1 MAAIETSAT
10 AVQRSVAP
18 EAVGRVAAMTGSE
31 ATIDL
36 SGRVTG
42 ANGATVGKF
51 LAVTT
56 AKNVVVGL
64 ITEISEQAVSGGFRK
79 IAEVD
84 LIGEIRNEDGSTRFR
99 RGVSDY
105 PSIGDVAAILSDA
118 ELKMI
123 YGSASSDRVE
133 IGHLQQNPSV
143 RVHIDIE
150 QLVTKHFA
158 IVGTTG
164 VGKSNGVASILQR
177 ILDTR
182 SSLRIFLID
191 PHNEYGRCF
200 GDKAQVL
207 NPRNLKLPFWLFNFE
222 EAADAFFS
230 GRPGVPE
237 EMEILSEA
245 IALAK
250 GAYLQYRGN
259 NNDSLIAKKRE
270 ARSTS
275 FTADTPVPYRIEDLL
290 AIIDEQM
297 GKLENRSSRMV
308 YHKLMT
314 RIQTIRNHPRYA
326 FMFENANIG
335 GDTMAETLCQ
345 LFRLPPQ
352 DKPMTVMQLAGF
364 PAEVV
369 DSVVSVLS
377 RMAFDFGLW
386 SDGVSPLLFVC
397 EEAHRYAPA
406 DGKIGFGPTRRA
418 LSRIAK
424 EGRKYGVFL
433 GLITQRPAEIDPNII
448 SQCSTLFV
456 MRLSNDRDQ
465 ALIRS
470 AASDAASNLLS
481 FIPSLGM
488 REAFVLGPGVGL
500 PTRMTFSELPK
511 EKRPNSESANIR
523 SDGGSDVTPD
533 LIPMV
538 IERWRSATANQKTRE
553 FEVTESQ
560 PSPSPLGAQQ
570 PALQRPAA
578 PQSPPLQP
586 GQRPDLRSSLL
597 KKPLDASIG
606 TQPNPLQRL
615 R

>member
-1 MAAIETSAT
+1 MVAIETPAAGVS
-10 AVQRSVAP
+10 RIVAP

-36 SGRVTG
+36 SGRASG
-42 ANGATVGKF
+42 GNGATVGKF

-56 AKNVVVGL
+56 AKSVVVGL
-64 ITEISEQAVSGGFRK
+64 VTEIGEQAVSGGFRK

-84 LIGEIRNEDGSTRFR
+84 LIGEIRNEGGSVRFR

-105 PSIGDVAAILSDA
+105 PGIGDSATILSDA

-123 YGSASSDRVE
+123 YGSADGDRVE
-133 IGHLQQNPSV
+133 IGHLQQNPNV
-143 RVHIDIE
+143 HVHIDIE

-222 EAADAFFS
+222 EIVDAFFG

-237 EMEILSEA
+237 ETEILSEA

-259 NNDSLIAKKRE
+259 NSQSLIAKKSE
-270 ARSTS
+270 ARSTT
-275 FTADTPVPYRIEDLL
+275 FTADTPVPYRVEDLI

-308 YHKLMT
+308 YHKLIS
-314 RIQTIRNHPRYA
+314 RIQTIRNHPRYS

-335 GDTMAETLCQ
+335 GDTMAETICQ

-352 DKPMTVMQLAGF
+352 GKPMTVMQLAGF

-386 SDGVSPLLFVC
+386 SEGVSPLLFVC

-406 DGKIGFGPTRRA
+406 DNKIGFGPTRRA

-511 EKRPNSESANIR
+511 EKRPNSDSANIR
-523 SDGGSDVTPD
+523 SDGGVGLTPD

-538 IERWRSATANQKTRE
+538 IERWRSATANQKRE
-553 FEVTESQ
+553 FEVSEAAPASQ
-560 PSPSPLGAQQ
+560 PPPGAQQ
-570 PALQRPAA
+570 TGLQRPSA
-578 PQSPPLQP
+578 PPPLQP
-586 GQRPDLRSSLL
+586 AQRPELRSSLL
-597 KKPLDASIG
+597 KKPLDAALG
-606 TQPNPLQRL
+606 TTPPNPLQRF